1 MVGLLTII
9 GLSVKNVILIVE
21 FVKDFM
27 EKEGKGVVEAI
38 LMVVR
43 MRLRFILMIF
53 FVFIFG
59 VLSLVIS
66 NGVGS
71 GAQNVVG
78 IGVMG
83 GMVFVTLLVI
93 FFVSVFFV
101 VIRRCFKG

>member
-71 GAQNVVG
+71 GA
-78 IGVMG
+78 
-83 GMVFVTLLVI
+83 
-93 FFVSVFFV
+93 
-101 VIRRCFKG
+101 